1 MLESVLLGMWPGAV
15 GNDVHACSSL
25 EAKVEAWSGR
35 SSEGSGRSLNKG
47 HIFVSRSLSAGR
59 FGVSGALGSCR
70 LSLCKSVYRHPD
82 ST

>member
-15 GNDVHACSSL
+15 GNDVRACSSL

-47 HIFVSRSLSAGR
+47 HIFVSRSLTPCRPVRGVRGSR
-59 FGVSGALGSCR
+59 FLPP
-70 LSLCKSVYRHPD
+70 LSL
-82 ST
+82 